1 MRVGLIADVHAN
13 LPALEAVWSDMPAVD
28 AVVCAGD
35 VVGYNPWPAEC
46 VERVR
51 EIADA
56 VVVGNH
62 DRTVD
67 RPHEYAANRMAEAG
81 LEHAKRE
88 LTDAQREWLA
98 DRPRSVTVADGDL
111 LVVHDHPTIQDKY
124 VYPSEFPALRRHLDD
139 YRGLVLGHTH
149 VQHRETV
156 DGRAIVNPGSVGQPR
171 DGDPRA
177 AYAVLETDPN
187 VDGSNSRDE
196 SAPEPMTVDLHRVEY
211 DVDRVVDR
219 IADVGLPERTGS
231 RLRKGE

>member
-28 AVVCAGD
+28 RVVCAGD

-46 VERVR
+46 LERVR

-56 VVVGNH
+56 IVIGNH

-98 DRPRSVTVADGDL
+98 DRPRSVTIADGDL
-111 LVVHDHPTIQDKY
+111 LVVHDHPTIRDKY
-124 VYPSEFPALRRHLDD
+124 VYPSEFPSLGRYLTEH
-139 YRGLVLGHTH
+139 RGLVLGHTH
-149 VQHRETV
+149 VQHADVV
-156 DGRAIVNPGSVGQPR
+156 DGRRIVNPGSVGQPR

-177 AYAVLETDPN
+177 AYAVLELDQSDPGTGRSDLN
-187 VDGSNSRDE
+187 
-196 SAPEPMTVDLHRVEY
+196 PPTVDLHRVAY

-219 IADVGLPERTGS
+219 IADVGLPDRTGE